1 MRNLN
6 KRGSKGL
13 IATGSFAAFHL
24 MMRLFRPGSGRSLL
38 EEGAELVVSS
48 LDEIAVGELTH
59 GGLNHR
65 VV

>member
-1 MRNLN
+1 
-6 KRGSKGL
+6 
-13 IATGSFAAFHL
+13 
-24 MMRLFRPGSGRSLL
+24 MMRLIRPGSGRSLL

-59 GGLNHR
+59 GGINHR